1 MNEDKFIG
9 LVELLEIQR
18 KMALQLKDLREQE
31 AKIRKEICDQLL
43 DGKEVGTHKF
53 NFGSYKVKAVKSY
66 SYSLD
71 QEMVR
76 DMIDN
81 GDFSDD
87 ELVAIKTKYE
97 LSLTAYKK
105 LDASDNL
112 DDCITVK
119 DAMPTLTVEVE

>member
-1 MNEDKFIG
+1 MNEDNFIE
-9 LVELLEIQR
+9 LIELLEIQR

-31 AKIRKEICDQLL
+31 AEIRRKICDQLL

-71 QEMVR
+71 QELVR

-87 ELVAIKTKYE
+87 ELDAIKTKYE
-97 LSLTAYKK
+97 LSISAYKK

>member
-18 KMALQLKDLREQE
+18 KMAIQLKDLREQE
-31 AKIRKEICDQLL
+31 AKIRKEICNQLL

-71 QEMVR
+71 Q
-76 DMIDN
+76 DMIRNMIENDELT
-81 GDFSDD
+81 DD
-87 ELVAIKTKYE
+87 EMDAVRVKYE
-97 LSLTAYKK
+97 LSLTNYNK
-105 LDASDNL
+105 LDFGSNL
-112 DDCITVK
+112 DDAITVK